1 LICLDYLLANA
12 LEGKT
17 SLEIVTQALSEMD
30 RIRGAYCEGG
40 SVVLG
45 APRPDMP
52 ETLCLLATEGAGYGR
67 TGRPGVPLPLV
78 FPLAFPFPFPLPLP
92 MDWRLVAE
100 LELERTGG
108 GVPNGR
114 FTEEVEGVAAEECW
128 PWA

>member
-1 LICLDYLLANA
+1 MICLDYLLANA

-17 SLEIVTQALSEMD
+17 SLGIVTQALSETD
-30 RIRGAYCEGG
+30 RIRGAYCEVGR
-40 SVVLG
+40 VVLG
-45 APRPDMP
+45 APNPDMP
-52 ETLCLLATEGAGYGR
+52 ETLCLLVTEGAAYGR
-67 TGRPGVPLPLV
+67 KGRPGVPLPLV
-78 FPLAFPFPFPLPLP
+78 FPLAFPLPLP

-108 GVPNGR
+108 GVPKGR